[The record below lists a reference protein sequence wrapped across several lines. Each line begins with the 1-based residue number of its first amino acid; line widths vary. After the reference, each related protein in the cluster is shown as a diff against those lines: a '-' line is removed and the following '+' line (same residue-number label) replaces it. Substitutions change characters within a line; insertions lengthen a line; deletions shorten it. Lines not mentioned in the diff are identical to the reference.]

1 MHRRAGW
8 LFGRIAR
15 SHATH
20 VAAACLLVE
29 RNRRSA
35 LAESSTPGAE
45 RVANLA
51 APRLR
56 RTSSLAPQVL
66 IADRRI
72 EDDYILGPPLGSG
85 TYAVVRQGTNRRTG
99 KLVAVK
105 QVPKTKQHT
114 ASILHEVSV
123 LQRVS
128 MHTCISELE
137 GCYEG
142 GLLYIGMEY
151 VKMGELFDHLCKHG
165 AYSER
170 DAARLLQASG
180 VPVYAH
186 VHCMRTCMR
195 TLHTALHACRN
206 TELRRAHAARA
217 PPQEIGGAVALL
229 HAQGLCHADIKP
241 ENCCSRRALQGG
253 RPGNPALTLT
263 RTLT

>member
-35 LAESSTPGAE
+35 LAESSTLGAE

-66 IADRRI
+66 IADRSI

-137 GCYEG
+137 GCYESEDSF
-142 GLLYIGMEY
+142 YIVMEY
-151 VKMGELFDHLCKHG
+151 VGGGELFDHLCKHG

-180 VPVYAH
+180 VPVYTVHISHAH
-186 VHCMRTCMR
+186 YMCTCVR
-195 TLHTALHACRN
+195 TLYTALHACRMGYVA
-206 TELRRAHAARA
+206 RISAVPCMHAARA

-229 HAQGLCHADIKP
+229 HAQGLCHSDIKP
-241 ENCCSRRALQGG
+241 ENVL
-253 RPGNPALTLT
+253 LTKD
-263 RTLT
+263 

>member
-35 LAESSTPGAE
+35 LAESSTLGAE

-66 IADRRI
+66 IADRSI

-105 QVPKTKQHT
+105 QVPKTKQLSLSQQVHKLVGRLVDLLLPHHQDKG
-114 ASILHEVSV
+114 IL
-123 LQRVS
+123 
-128 MHTCISELE
+128 
-137 GCYEG
+137 
-142 GLLYIGMEY
+142 
-151 VKMGELFDHLCKHG
+151 
-165 AYSER
+165 
-170 DAARLLQASG
+170 SG
-180 VPVYAH
+180 
-186 VHCMRTCMR
+186 
-195 TLHTALHACRN
+195 
-206 TELRRAHAARA
+206 
-217 PPQEIGGAVALL
+217 Q
-229 HAQGLCHADIKP
+229 D
-241 ENCCSRRALQGG
+241 
-253 RPGNPALTLT
+253 
-263 RTLT
+263 